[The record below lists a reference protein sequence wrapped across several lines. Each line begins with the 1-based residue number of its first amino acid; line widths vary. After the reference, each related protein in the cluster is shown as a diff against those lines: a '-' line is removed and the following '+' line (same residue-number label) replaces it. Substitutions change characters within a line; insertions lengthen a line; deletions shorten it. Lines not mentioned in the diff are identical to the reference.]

1 MMNNKII
8 TNTLTDTYPP
18 YLYEVLYRALDNET
32 YKYLSPFLFSKL
44 SREMDD
50 VTNHIRF
57 ELQFAIKEML
67 DE

>member
-1 MMNNKII
+1 MNNKII

-18 YLYEVLYRALDNET
+18 YLYEVLYRTLDNET
-32 YKYLSPFLFSKL
+32 YLYLSPFLFSKL
-44 SREMDD
+44 SREMNDFS
-50 VTNHIRF
+50 NHLRF